1 MSEYEPWTVDYG
13 FDVPPEFAERLEKM
27 HAESLAELKELREMD
42 YFGKALINAEG
53 AVRENKYESEIRE
66 GEFEWIEVLVPSH
79 LYIPIRQII
88 ETFLDSHNANDGN
101 GGWNKLK
108 GKQNDN

>member
-1 MSEYEPWTVDYG
+1 MNEFKHEIVSYG
-13 FDVPPEFAERLEKM
+13 FDVSPEIAERLENM
-27 HAESLAELKELREMD
+27 RDETLAKLEKCGVIRH
-42 YFGKALINAEG
+42 
-53 AVRENKYESEIRE
+53 ESEIQE
-66 GEFEWIEVLVPSH
+66 GEYEWVEVLVPSR

-108 GKQNDN
+108 KNGVKND